1 MSVRNQGRA
10 RGGSNSIMVSARCSP
25 RTCSTACLDDSNIAH
40 VLSPTIESSRVAW
53 NAEMQRPAK
62 GSNCLDLAGRRVLGK
77 QEAPTAGGKHLFN
90 DPTLS
95 TREVPYK
102 GQKIQQP
109 GVWIRTNQQWEEAL
123 PRTSSDLP

>member
-1 MSVRNQGRA
+1 
-10 RGGSNSIMVSARCSP
+10 
-25 RTCSTACLDDSNIAH
+25 
-40 VLSPTIESSRVAW
+40 
-53 NAEMQRPAK
+53 MQRCK
-62 GSNCLDLAGRRVLGK
+62 GRQKVPFFQIFAGRRVLGK